1 MICYCF
7 TAEARYNSS
16 SFRKYVQQQQ
26 KMQMQVLQQQQKMM
40 NEAIKRQQIL
50 DQQKRNFIIQGRKLQ
65 HEKEEKQHQELI
77 EKRKQENA
85 NKLRN
90 G

>member
-26 KMQMQVLQQQQKMM
+26 KMQMQVLQQQQKMI

>member
-1 MICYCF
+1 
-7 TAEARYNSS
+7 
-16 SFRKYVQQQQ
+16 
-26 KMQMQVLQQQQKMM
+26 MQIMQQQQKMM

-50 DQQKRNFIIQGRKLQ
+50 DQQKINFIIQGRKLQ